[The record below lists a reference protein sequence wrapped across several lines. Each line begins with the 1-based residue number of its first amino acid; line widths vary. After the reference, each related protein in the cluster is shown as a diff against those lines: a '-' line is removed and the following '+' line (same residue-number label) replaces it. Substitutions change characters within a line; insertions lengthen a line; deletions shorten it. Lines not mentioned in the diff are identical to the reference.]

1 MVYEDLD
8 EYNYK
13 PEVIK
18 LFENIVKSSKNNSIG
33 TTISKKLNN
42 LLLSN
47 DGDPSEVVSLGIQL
61 HFFIKDV
68 DKIKTIPSS
77 MKSNINV
84 DNFML
89 NCGDIGLMELMIR
102 IGQFEN
108 NAFTSEHVSRGMFYN
123 LINWYYENIT
133 DCKCDN
139 FTNDQLRKQFLI
151 GFKKWYDKDT
161 VLHKLVAMVTS
172 ENKPVENL
180 QKPLSKKEQK
190 ELSKIEEDKRTN
202 ELILTGQVPS
212 M

>member
-1 MVYEDLD
+1 MGIKYPDLD

-47 DGDPSEVVSLGIQL
+47 DGDPSEVVSLGMHL

-68 DKIKTIPSS
+68 DKIKTIPSNA
-77 MKSNINV
+77 KSNINV
-84 DNFML
+84 DDFKL

-108 NAFTSEHVSRGMFYN
+108 NAFTSKHVSRGTFYN

-139 FTNDQLRKQFLI
+139 FLNDQLRIQFLI
-151 GFKKWYDKDT
+151 GFKRWYDNDT
-161 VLHKLVAMVTS
+161 VLHKLVAMVTD
-172 ENKPVENL
+172 ENKLVENL

-190 ELSKIEEDKRTN
+190 ELLKMEEDKR
-202 ELILTGQVPS
+202 
-212 M
+212 MK